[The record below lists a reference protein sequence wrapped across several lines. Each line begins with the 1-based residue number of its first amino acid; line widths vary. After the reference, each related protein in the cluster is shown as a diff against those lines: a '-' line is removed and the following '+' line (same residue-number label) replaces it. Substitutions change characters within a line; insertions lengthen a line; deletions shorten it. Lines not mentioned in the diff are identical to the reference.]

1 MALQTFQKI
10 NIEEFPV
17 AQLQQN
23 VEKALNPV
31 LNKPFMDHTII
42 ENVTVLSAS
51 DTTVNH
57 GLGRLVKV
65 VPFNLNANAVVWQKQ
80 SSNPAPEVSVL
91 LRASADVTCDLIL
104 F

>member
-10 NIEEFPV
+10 NIEDFPTS
-17 AQLQQN
+17 QFQQN

-42 ENVTVLSAS
+42 EGVNVLSAS

-57 GLGRLVKV
+57 GLGRPVKII
-65 VPFNLNANAVVWQKQ
+65 PFNLNANAVIWQKQ
-80 SSNPAPEVSVL
+80 SSNPTPDVSIL
-91 LRASADVTCDLIL
+91 IRSSADVVCDLLI

>member
-1 MALQTFQKI
+1 MALSTFQKI
-10 NIEEFPV
+10 NIDDFPT
-17 AQLQQN
+17 AQLQGN

-51 DTTVNH
+51 DTVVNH

-65 VPFNLNANAVVWQKQ
+65 IPFNLNADSTVWQKQ
-80 SSNPAPEVSVL
+80 SSNPTPEVSVL
-91 LRASADVTCDLIL
+91 LRASADVVCDLLL